1 MTRAPD
7 MTKTTPI
14 RRQCHLRTHHDALIQ
29 ISKRQELFTLTK
41 YPVSLPHDA
50 KSRTELGSMGPA
62 QRIVRIRVK
71 APASHQSP

>member
-7 MTKTTPI
+7 MSKTTPI

-29 ISKRQELFTLTK
+29 LSMWQELFTPTK
-41 YPVSLPHDA
+41 YPVSPPHDA
-50 KSRTELGSMGPA
+50 KSRTALGSMGPA
-62 QRIVRIRVK
+62 QRIVRVRVK